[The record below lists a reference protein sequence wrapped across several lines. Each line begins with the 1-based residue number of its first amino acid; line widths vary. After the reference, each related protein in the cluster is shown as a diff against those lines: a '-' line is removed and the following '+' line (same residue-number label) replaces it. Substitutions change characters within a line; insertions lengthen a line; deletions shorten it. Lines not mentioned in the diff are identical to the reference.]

1 VTGADTRRAQRD
13 GAAAPGLKITTQY
26 RSKLT
31 MIYEL
36 ESRGLAFEILISRA
50 GSDSEPGEW
59 HVEAHNG
66 VGDGAVAV
74 AADGATASDAL
85 SVVARSWRA
94 TGTAGGLP
102 ELDWEA
108 VATLLRTVR
117 AI

>member
-1 VTGADTRRAQRD
+1 MTDSETRPRGR
-13 GAAAPGLKITTQY
+13 GNVSPVGPKITTQY

-36 ESRGLAFEILISRA
+36 ESHGSAFEILISRA
-50 GSDSEPGEW
+50 SADSESDGW
-59 HVEAHNG
+59 HVVAHNG
-66 VGDGAVAV
+66 VGEGAIAV

-85 SVVARSWRA
+85 IGVAQSWRA
-94 TGTAGGLP
+94 TGPAGGLA

-108 VATLLRTVR
+108 IAQLLRTVR